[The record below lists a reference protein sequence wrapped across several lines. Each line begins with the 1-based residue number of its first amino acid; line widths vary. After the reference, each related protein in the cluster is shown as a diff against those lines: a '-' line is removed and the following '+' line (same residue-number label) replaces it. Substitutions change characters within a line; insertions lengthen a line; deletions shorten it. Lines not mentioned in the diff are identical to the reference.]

1 LRLLRIRMCHTGFRD
16 LMLLRHKGFRA
27 LAARRSSARSKPSAG
42 ARLIAELSKDD
53 DPYSLTFL
61 IEQAGHTADY
71 LERLRQLIDGDRDS
85 WVSLKLGAKTVEV
98 IVNKP
103 LIESRA
109 QAEQLRK
116 LLAEIH
122 KQRASI
128 PIEDEDDVL
137 DDDD

>member
-1 LRLLRIRMCHTGFRD
+1 MPN
-16 LMLLRHKGFRA
+16 A
-27 LAARRSSARSKPSAG
+27 EKPSAG
-42 ARLIAELSKDD
+42 ARLIAELAKDD
-53 DPYSLTFL
+53 DPYTLTFL
-61 IEQAGHTADY
+61 IEQAAHIADY
-71 LERLRQLIDGDRDS
+71 LERLRQLIDGDRDA
-85 WVSLKLGAKTVEV
+85 WLQLKLGAKTVEV

-103 LIESRA
+103 LIEARA

>member
-1 LRLLRIRMCHTGFRD
+1 MP
-16 LMLLRHKGFRA
+16 
-27 LAARRSSARSKPSAG
+27 ARSSKPSAG

-61 IEQAGHTADY
+61 IEQAAHIADY

-85 WVSLKLGAKTVEV
+85 WLSLKLGAKTVEV

-103 LIESRA
+103 LIEARA